1 MIDDDDAAAAGGGGN
16 GDWTPVST
24 PWGLLQEHVR
34 ATLIAGDYFGGANPP
49 LFDFRGVFPKLF
61 ETDISW
67 GRTGQHAHETVCF
80 LRIGEWIFFY
90 SADP

>member
-1 MIDDDDAAAAGGGGN
+1 MIDDDDAAAAAAAGGGGN

-49 LFDFRGVFPKLF
+49 FLTSEAFSQSCLKQTFHGAELVNMRMKLCV
-61 ETDISW
+61 S
-67 GRTGQHAHETVCF
+67 
-80 LRIGEWIFFY
+80 
-90 SADP
+90 